1 MSVLVAYPGTVGS
14 FSCQAARSAFPEA
27 ELMAYASFE
36 ETTEALAS
44 WKVDYALLPI
54 ENSSA
59 GAVAATYELLE
70 KKPVHIVGE
79 VCRAVRHQLLGIP
92 GSSLDQIRTI
102 SSHPHAIAQCDAFL
116 AKMKGVQIV
125 PSLNT
130 AISARDVSEKK
141 DPGYAAIASIDAA
154 KEYHLAVLAKDI
166 QTAKQNTT
174 RFFILSMDAQPL
186 DVPDKATVIFRIAN
200 VVGALAKVLTS
211 FAQSGLNMTR
221 IESRPIPDRP
231 FQYMF
236 LVDFGGIMDRTQVR
250 QAMEKAKMFTEEL
263 RLLGMYPGARL
274 QEAERDDKKSE
285 VLGRNPIA

>member
-1 MSVLVAYPGTVGS
+1 MSTPCYVFDFDKFEKRA
-14 FSCQAARSAFPEA
+14 QAIKN
-27 ELMAYASFE
+27 ELTNIPLTYSIKANPF
-36 ETTEALAS
+36 
-44 WKVDYALLPI
+44 LLGGLPDEI
-54 ENSSA
+54 A
-59 GAVAATYELLE
+59 HV
-70 KKPVHIVGE
+70 E
-79 VCRAVRHQLLGIP
+79 VCSPGELEICKMLGIP